1 MNIKLHGLAV
11 KGGWDS
17 HDKFSTRL
25 GSKWGFSS
33 IKTSKC
39 FIVALQF
46 SSWPESCQHDLR
58 EE

>member
-1 MNIKLHGLAV
+1 MKIKLHEIVV
-11 KGGWDS
+11 KGGGDS
-17 HDKFSTRL
+17 QDKFSVRL

-33 IKTSKC
+33 IKTSEC

-46 SSWPESCQHDLR
+46 SNWPERFRDDLR